1 MDKNFKSHLQERI
14 KSYKWGASGEKRPK
28 AYKTET
34 DMARIASRRENKMK
48 REKRVLL
55 QRKNRIGGISIKKN
69 CQGDNNN
76 GKHDNAYDRRR
87 GQQLRIQYEPGPVPN
102 LNQYQII

>member
-14 KSYKWGASGEKRPK
+14 KSYKWGESGEKRPK

-48 REKRVLL
+48 REKS
-55 QRKNRIGGISIKKN
+55 RKRY
-69 CQGDNNN
+69 C
-76 GKHDNAYDRRR
+76 
-87 GQQLRIQYEPGPVPN
+87 EE
-102 LNQYQII
+102 